1 MRLPRLISSG
11 LFLYGSTHLCQ
22 TQKDQSSS
30 STKETLERRTTPIQH
45 NTLKHF
51 VSRNLDL
58 SQEYPHRTCMRP
70 ADVMDDTSGLQR
82 RGDLPAFSYPFTF
95 SDVVSPRARLGQ
107 LIVNPSPYIEPL
119 AKVVPL
125 GSQQSAN
132 RQSQILPPTHPLPQ
146 NLLSAPTL
154 LPNLPHNLLPS
165 PALSIQTPDLL
176 SAPSPF
182 RGPITASYFPD
193 WSLDILKPEQIQYRK
208 FDIIYFAFGIPN
220 DNYGVDFTQ
229 SDSLDTLDKL
239 SESARETFVNNLYQ
253 LVLTHNLDGEP
264 SVHLCS
270 RRAQSPITY
279 FLMKAGSHPSLKNK
293 TQLILDES
301 LKDAVRD
308 RSNRDTDLV
317 LVALILNSFTG
328 IDIDWEYPGQAQ
340 IQDNIASSTDSAAL
354 LVFFQLLRAKLGAQK
369 IISAAVTDYTFL
381 NAQGGRMTNV
391 EDFGKVLDYILIMN
405 YDVWGA
411 TSNPGPNAPFSNG
424 CEDSSQPGAN
434 MVSSIKTWTSAG
446 FPRQKILMGLPAYGY
461 VNHAS
466 VTTLVH
472 RKRSETPQTTL
483 RFDQYIDKVNSQL
496 KKRQIPCLDP
506 TGLACSSPSVLT
518 APSSSDQT
526 PSTNFLQTPVSSIS
540 QAVLPSDN
548 QTTSSNAIQTPVP
561 GVAQPVLP
569 NSDQTPNVMPNLTQ
583 TVDPNAATTGQADM
597 DAGQNDTSGQLRKA
611 SSGIGSGNLDAHSGN
626 QIQFTDLFK
635 WGIVQENP
643 ADSEGRLSGINGY
656 QVAWDRCSSTPYAFS
671 KARNIVITYDD
682 AISIGIKASY
692 ALAAGIGGVG
702 FWDMTGD
709 HGSMLIDSARK
720 NLARVG

>member
-11 LFLYGSTHLCQ
+11 LFLYGSTYLCQ
-22 TQKDQSSS
+22 TQTDQSSS
-30 STKETLERRTTPIQH
+30 STKETLERRTTP
-45 NTLKHF
+45 NSKYPEAF

-125 GSQQSAN
+125 GSQPSAN

-154 LPNLPHNLLPS
+154 LPQALPHNLLPS

-229 SDSLDTLDKL
+229 VVLSVGGWGGSKFFSVAVK

-253 LVLTHNLDGEP
+253 LVLTHNLD
-264 SVHLCS
+264 
-270 RRAQSPITY
+270 
-279 FLMKAGSHPSLKNK
+279 
-293 TQLILDES
+293 
-301 LKDAVRD
+301 
-308 RSNRDTDLV
+308 
-317 LVALILNSFTG
+317 G

>member
-11 LFLYGSTHLCQ
+11 LFLYGSTYLCQ
-22 TQKDQSSS
+22 TQTDQSSS

-125 GSQQSAN
+125 GSQPSAN

-154 LPNLPHNLLPS
+154 LSQSLPHNLLPS

-239 SESARETFVNNLYQ
+239 VSFAHGNGTRVVLSVGGWGGSKFFSVAVKSESARETFVNNLYQ
-253 LVLTHNLDGEP
+253 LVLTHNLD
-264 SVHLCS
+264 
-270 RRAQSPITY
+270 
-279 FLMKAGSHPSLKNK
+279 
-293 TQLILDES
+293 
-301 LKDAVRD
+301 
-308 RSNRDTDLV
+308 
-317 LVALILNSFTG
+317 G

>member
-22 TQKDQSSS
+22 SQKDQSSS
-30 STKETLERRTTPIQH
+30 STKETLERRTTPSQH

-154 LPNLPHNLLPS
+154 LPQALPHNLLPS

-239 SESARETFVNNLYQ
+239 VSFAHGNGTRVVLSVGGWGGSKFFSVAVKSESARETFVNNLYQ
-253 LVLTHNLDGEP
+253 LVLTHNLD
-264 SVHLCS
+264 
-270 RRAQSPITY
+270 
-279 FLMKAGSHPSLKNK
+279 
-293 TQLILDES
+293 
-301 LKDAVRD
+301 
-308 RSNRDTDLV
+308 
-317 LVALILNSFTG
+317 G